1 MIAVLELGSRYAG
14 QSWPAVFLEQEQ
26 QGGMET
32 AILDETTQ
40 RYLGQWQRLVS
51 TTNWDKGRII
61 CAWRQSLAETD
72 APAAEYSDEA
82 WSRQVGNVTPQHV
95 GRLRR
100 TWERFGAVSSEYAG
114 LFWSHF
120 QAASDWDDA
129 EMWLEGA
136 VQSDWSVMQMR
147 QQRATA
153 LGLVDADTAS
163 ADTDAPWDEDG
174 EASSAAAASAGREAV
189 VQDPSAARDEQDYDS
204 YESRQ
209 SSADAGDDEQDDRS
223 TDSDR
228 NPSHDPVVAAE
239 SRRPFAELPSLP
251 ADVSDAFEAFKLC
264 ILRHKLA
271 GWAEMSSA
279 DMLATLD
286 ALKEL
291 ALSPPTE

>member
-1 MIAVLELGSRYAG
+1 
-14 QSWPAVFLEQEQ
+14 
-26 QGGMET
+26 
-32 AILDETTQ
+32 
-40 RYLGQWQRLVS
+40 LV
-51 TTNWDKGRII
+51 R
-61 CAWRQSLAETD
+61 D
-72 APAAEYSDEA
+72 ANAA
-82 WSRQVGNVTPQHV
+82 
-95 GRLRR
+95 
-100 TWERFGAVSSEYAG
+100 
-114 LFWSHF
+114 
-120 QAASDWDDA
+120 
-129 EMWLEGA
+129 
-136 VQSDWSVMQMR
+136 
-147 QQRATA
+147 A